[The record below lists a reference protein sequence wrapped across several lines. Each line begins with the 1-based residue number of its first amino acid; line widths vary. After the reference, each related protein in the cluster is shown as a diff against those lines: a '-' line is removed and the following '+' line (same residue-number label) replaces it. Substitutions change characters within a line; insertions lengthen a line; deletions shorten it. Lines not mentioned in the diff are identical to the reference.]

1 MDNLV
6 GDIGNWSSI
15 IGLVVSIITIL
26 YARSIKDH
34 VDEVQKR
41 ILYNTRL
48 EVHVANLRD
57 KNFTFLNS
65 LDESDKNIIRQ
76 LLKSLETNIQLIHR
90 IVPKEQ
96 KVLCKNCIKILSR
109 QYRSNLILSSE
120 DEYKKGIFSQNVN
133 NDALYKTYIEVSSL
147 IDILESLKIDKEI
160 VS

>member
-1 MDNLV
+1 MNNLV

-15 IGLVVSIITIL
+15 LGLVVSIITIL
-26 YARSIKDH
+26 YARSIKAH

-48 EVHVANLRD
+48 EIHVRNLRE
-57 KNFTFLNS
+57 KNFSFLSS
-65 LDESDKNIIRQ
+65 LSENDKNIIRQ
-76 LLKSLETNIQLIHR
+76 LLRSLETNIRLIHR

-96 KVLCKNCIKILSR
+96 QILCRNCMKILSK
-109 QYRSNLILSSE
+109 QYRGNLILTSG
-120 DEYKKGIFSQNVN
+120 DEYKKGIFSKNI
-133 NDALYKTYIEVSSL
+133 DGEALYTTYIEVSSL